1 MEGGTGEDRLTA
13 ARGGRPLAGALGH
26 PVPLER
32 ARAFWVAR
40 QGLASPQ
47 EGSLH
52 DVVARTGWLR
62 TLGGADVYL
71 ALRARVPGVSRAAV
85 DAESA
90 ALRLRVVPAARGCI
104 YLVPEAH
111 VPLALRVAEASWRPR
126 TEREV
131 GKAGASWKE
140 VEACAAAIVSALD
153 APATTDA
160 LRRALPAGALRSL
173 GEAGKKVGISSLLPI
188 ALRLLELEGK
198 VERTLEGGRLDSERY
213 LWRRA
218 KKNVLASAKVPS
230 SPSARNAEL
239 LRLFLSWSGPAT
251 PKELAAWSG
260 LSLAEVRAAAALLDP
275 VTVDVEGHAGDALL
289 LPGDEEALLGVREPA
304 TVRLLSFEDNLLAAH
319 GGPGVLVAPEDRD
332 RSVES
337 WGSSRPSTL
346 GSAAHLAR
354 RTVLA
359 GRTLAGFWELDADGG
374 RVVTSL
380 FRRLSRKEADALERL
395 SGETARF
402 LLDEVG
408 HGRSFSLD
416 TDENVRERARA
427 LTPS

>member
-1 MEGGTGEDRLTA
+1 MEGGPREDRLTA
-13 ARGGRPLAGALGH
+13 TAAGGAPARGPRG
-26 PVPLER
+26 PVPLGR

-52 DVVARTGWLR
+52 DIVARTGWLR

-90 ALRLRVVPAARGCI
+90 ALRLRVVPAVRSCI
-104 YLVPEAH
+104 YLVPEAQA
-111 VPLALRVAEASWRPR
+111 PLALRVAEASWRPR

-131 GKAGASWKE
+131 GKAGASWSE
-140 VEACAAAIVSALD
+140 VEACAAAILAALD

-160 LRRALPAGALRSL
+160 LRRALPGGALRSL
-173 GEAGKKVGISSLLPI
+173 GEAGRKAGISSLLPI
-188 ALRLLELEGK
+188 ALRLLELEGE
-198 VERTLEGGRLDSERY
+198 VERTLEEGRLDSERY
-213 LWRRA
+213 VWRRA
-218 KKNVLASAKVPS
+218 RGDVPGSATLPPS
-230 SPSARNAEL
+230 PAARNAEL
-239 LRLFLSWSGPAT
+239 VRLFLSWSGPAT
-251 PKELAAWSG
+251 PRELASWSG
-260 LSLAEVRAAAALLDP
+260 LSLAEVRVAAALLGP
-275 VTVDVEGHAGDALL
+275 ATVDVEGHAEGALL
-289 LPGDEEALLGVREPA
+289 LRGDEDALREAPEPA
-304 TVRLLSFEDNLLAAH
+304 TVRLLSFEDNLLVAH
-319 GGPGVLVAPEDRD
+319 GGPGAHVAPSDRD
-332 RSVES
+332 RTVES

-346 GSAAHLAR
+346 GSAGHIAC

-359 GRTLAGFWELDADGG
+359 GGTLAGFWELDADGG

-416 TDENVRERARA
+416 TDELVRARA
-427 LTPS
+427 RSLAPR